1 MKYGRY
7 QAGSQVVVTPGNQV
21 QLCLHNTVAN
31 KPTQRV
37 EEDKD
42 YSQKKDLWNKEKMN
56 RFDDDDFNTV
66 HQNCHFLN

>member
-1 MKYGRY
+1 MEYGKY
-7 QAGSQVVVTPGNQV
+7 QSASQVVVIPGNQF

-31 KPTQRV
+31 KTTQRV

-42 YSQKKDLWNKEKMN
+42 YSQKKDLRNKEKMN

-66 HQNCHFLN
+66 Y